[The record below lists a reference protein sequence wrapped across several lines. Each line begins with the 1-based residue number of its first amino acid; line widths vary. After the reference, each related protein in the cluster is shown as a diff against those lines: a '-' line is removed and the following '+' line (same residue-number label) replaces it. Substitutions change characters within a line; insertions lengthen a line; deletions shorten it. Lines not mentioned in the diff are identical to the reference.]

1 VHPFFTLSINGLTIR
16 VKGILYSYIQKIK
29 YTKVKRDEQKLNLG
43 RFSDYSLSK
52 FRGDLISGFIVGVIA
67 IPLGMAFAI
76 ASGVKP
82 EYGIYTTIIA
92 GILVAIFGGSKYQI
106 AGPTGAFI
114 PILLGIIISYGYE
127 NLLIAGF
134 LAGIILLLMGVFKL
148 GNLIRFIP
156 RPVTIGFT
164 AGIAVTIFSGQI
176 SNFLGLSNIKNHEY
190 FLDKMNDIF
199 QHLHTTNLYSVT
211 VAVIG
216 LVLILVTSR
225 FIPKVPGA
233 LVGLIGSSIVATL
246 FFPDQLA
253 TIGSTYGDIP
263 NHLPSL
269 QFPHITWERIKL
281 LIGPAFIIAMLGG
294 IESLLSAVV
303 ADEMTGTKHNSNRE
317 LIGQGIANMVTPLF
331 GGIPATGAIARTA
344 TNVKNGAAT
353 PISGIIQGLVV
364 LAVLL
369 LLAPFA
375 SNIPLASMA
384 PILMVVAWNMSEMKK
399 FRQILKTRTWDSII
413 LVVIFLLTVF
423 VDLTTAVGLGLLLS
437 MIIFVKRM
445 SDLHVVSKVLPD
457 PLEKHHKVTPY
468 GLNKEHDCPQINIC
482 TIEGPLFFGTAQVFE
497 KTLREVVHPDVKILI
512 LHLSKVPY
520 MDTTG
525 ETNLSH
531 IVKSIKKRGKIILF
545 TELQEQPKEV
555 IKKTGLFDIIGESNF
570 YEHTGDAIN
579 EALKHL
585 NLNKCAGCKQFA
597 FKECSQLSQQ
607 KIYNIQ

>member
-1 VHPFFTLSINGLTIR
+1 M
-16 VKGILYSYIQKIK
+16 
-29 YTKVKRDEQKLNLG
+29 KLD
-43 RFSDYSLSK
+43 RFSEYSLEK
-52 FRGDLISGFIVGVIA
+52 FRKDLIAGIIVGVIA

-92 GILVAIFGGSKYQI
+92 GILVSLFGGSKYQI

-114 PILLGIIISYGYE
+114 PILLGIVLSYGYE

-134 LAGIILLLMGVFKL
+134 LAGILLFLMGVFKL
-148 GNLIRFIP
+148 GTLIKYIP

-176 SNFLGLSNIKNHEY
+176 SNFLGLTGIQNHEY
-190 FLDKMNDIF
+190 FIDKMKEIF
-199 QHLHTTNLYSVT
+199 IHLDTINIYSII
-211 VAVIG
+211 VAAIG
-216 LVLILVTSR
+216 LVLIIVTNKYL
-225 FIPKVPGA
+225 PKIPGA
-233 LVGLIGSSIVATL
+233 LVGLIGSSIVAAL
-246 FFPDQLA
+246 LFPDQLA
-253 TIGSTYGDIP
+253 TIGSSYGDIP

-269 QFPHITWERIKL
+269 QFPEITWERIKM
-281 LIGPAFIIAMLGG
+281 LIGPALVIAMLGV

-344 TNVKNGAAT
+344 TNVKNGAVS
-353 PISGIIQGLVV
+353 PMSGVIQGLVV

-399 FRQILKTRTWDSII
+399 FGQILKTKTWDSVI
-413 LVVIFLLTVF
+413 LVLIFLLTVF
-423 VDLTTAVGLGLLLS
+423 VDLTTAVGVGLLLS

-445 SDLHVVSKVLPD
+445 SDVHAVTKVLPD
-457 PLEKHHKVTPY
+457 PVDDRHKVTPHVI
-468 GLNKEHDCPQINIC
+468 NKEHDCPQVNIC
-482 TIEGPLFFGTAQVFE
+482 TIEGPLFFGSAQAFE
-497 KTLREVVHPDVKILI
+497 KTVREVVYPDAKVLI
-512 LHLSKVPY
+512 LQLNKVPY

-525 ETNLSH
+525 EANLSR
-531 IVKSIKKRGKIILF
+531 IVHAFKKRGGIILVS
-545 TELQEQPKEV
+545 EIQDQPRGV
-555 IKKTGLFDIIGESNF
+555 LKKTGLYDEIGEDHF
-570 YEHTGDAIN
+570 YEHTGDAIS
-579 EALKHL
+579 EALRHVSLDRCK
-585 NLNKCAGCKQFA
+585 GCKLYA
-597 FKECSQLSQQ
+597 FRECSKLSQA
-607 KIYNIQ
+607 